1 MEETHSSS
9 PSGRH
14 GWKRWLS
21 GWRAGLAVYFCVVSA
36 AAFAFGWWRAGGA
49 SLVALALAMIPCGI
63 ACALG
68 ICVLDRSKTK
78 PHCDS
83 GKSTSQP

>member
-21 GWRAGLAVYFCVVSA
+21 G
-36 AAFAFGWWRAGGA
+36 WRAGGA

>member
-1 MEETHSSS
+1 MEETHPSP
-9 PSGRH
+9 PSGRQ

-21 GWRAGLAVYFCVVSA
+21 GWRAGLVVFVCVVSA
-36 AAFAFGWWRAGGA
+36 AALAFGWWRAGSA

-78 PHCDS
+78 AHCHS
-83 GKSTSQP
+83 GKATPRP